1 MEDSWD
7 AAAARSVHQPEPDTS
22 AHPAFGRTPNERTSG
37 VAPVIDFPR
46 RTAEPPPPWDDEIPD
61 DLDDSIELSAS
72 SGMVGAPLVAKM
84 LGGVVIDE
92 LIDGMEA
99 RR

>member
-1 MEDSWD
+1 M
-7 AAAARSVHQPEPDTS
+7 
-22 AHPAFGRTPNERTSG
+22 
-37 VAPVIDFPR
+37 IDFPR
-46 RTAEPPPPWDDEIPD
+46 RTAEPPPPWDEEIPD